1 MSDKDP
7 RPPVWVG
14 HIVLESD
21 RMSDTAAFMVKLG
34 MRSIFQGPDVSVL
47 ELRGGTHLVILAK
60 EKVAAGDASFDLM
73 VEDLQATHA
82 HLALLGLA
90 PSPIEPAMAGH
101 TCFKVREPAGHVI
114 TFFSNHV
121 SGPV

>member
-1 MSDKDP
+1 MVKDP

-21 RMSDTAAFMVKLG
+21 RMEDTVAFMLKLG
-34 MRSIFQGPDVSVL
+34 MRSIFQGRDVSVL

-82 HLALLGLA
+82 HFSLLGLA
-90 PSPIEPAMAGH
+90 PSPIEPAIAGH
-101 TCFKVREPAGHVI
+101 TCFKVCEPAGHVI